1 MSDYNNIYISRE
13 TFEMFRNE
21 GISYTGFVIGEGY
34 AFVQC
39 QVCSQ
44 LMNGTIVNGST
55 PKIPITEF
63 YIPYLVQ
70 VQYIDA
76 SKEMVK
82 KSLRGLFKKNGTAIY
97 VVCEGDTLTSIADM
111 FDVTVDELSRWNK
124 LPVNNL
130 LSIGQKI
137 LILDILE
144 RKIIDI
150 PIQSDRGEIKEAGLL
165 TTYEFWLDAPSS
177 NLIEG
182 IWKIANNM
190 GYGLINSPVKLFT
203 GHSIAGAS
211 QLPQERFEAFLDV
224 LPAAFSK
231 GVKFLGL
238 CGKVSPGLKGYHSFI
253 KSKQYQLNKASGKG
267 WQKEAS
273 RKFKQA
279 KDHYNM
285 NNTAEEFWGKI
296 SDGITIWDEYTKE
309 EE

>member
-1 MSDYNNIYISRE
+1 MSDYNKVYINRE

-34 AFVQC
+34 AFVQY
-39 QVCSQ
+39 QVYSQ
-44 LMNGTIVNGST
+44 LMNGTIINSST
-55 PKIPITEF
+55 PQIPINEF
-63 YIPYLVQ
+63 YMPCLVL
-70 VQYIDA
+70 VQYIDT

-82 KSLRGLFKKNGTAIY
+82 KSLRGLFKKNGCAIY
-97 VVCEGDTLTSIADM
+97 IVCEGDTLSNIAEM

-124 LPVNNL
+124 LSDNNL

-150 PIQSDRGEIKEAGLL
+150 PIQSDHGEVKEAGFL

-177 NLIEG
+177 NLLEG

-203 GHSIAGAS
+203 GRSFGGTS
-211 QLPQERFEAFLDV
+211 QLPQERFGAFLDV
-224 LPAAFSK
+224 LPVVFSK
-231 GVKFLGL
+231 GIKLLGF
-238 CGKVSPGLKGYHSFI
+238 CGKVTSGLKGYNSFI

-267 WQKEAS
+267 WQKEAG
-273 RKFKQA
+273 RKFRQA
-279 KDHYNM
+279 RDHYNM

-296 SDGITIWDEYTKE
+296 SDGITIWDEYSKE